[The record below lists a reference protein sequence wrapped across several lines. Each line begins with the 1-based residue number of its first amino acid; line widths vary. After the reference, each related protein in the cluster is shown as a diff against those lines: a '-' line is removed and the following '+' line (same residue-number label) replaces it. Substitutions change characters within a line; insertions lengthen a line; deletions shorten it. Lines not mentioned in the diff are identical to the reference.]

1 MIEIERK
8 FLVKSKGYKKN
19 SLSKHFVKQGY
30 LSTDLSRCVRVRIID
45 EKAFITIKGASSI
58 DGLSRF
64 EWEKEICKKE
74 ADEIIMLCAA
84 DTIEK
89 IRYVLEFDGNKF
101 EVDEFQNKNN
111 GLIIAEIELS
121 SKSQLFKKPEW
132 IGKEVTGI
140 KKYYNSQLAQKPFS
154 KW

>member
-89 IRYVLEFDGNKF
+89 IRYVFEFEGNKF
-101 EVDEFQNKNN
+101 EIDEFQNKNN
-111 GLIIAEIELS
+111 GLVIAEIELS

>member
-111 GLIIAEIELS
+111 GLVIAEIELS
-121 SKSQLFKKPEW
+121 SKNQLFKKPEW

>member
-89 IRYVLEFDGNKF
+89 IRYVFEFEGNKF
-101 EVDEFQNKNN
+101 EIDEFQNKNN
-111 GLIIAEIELS
+111 GLVIAEIELS
-121 SKSQLFKKPEW
+121 SKNQLFKKPEW

>member
-1 MIEIERK
+1 
-8 FLVKSKGYKKN
+8 
-19 SLSKHFVKQGY
+19 LSKHFVKQGY
-30 LSTDLSRCVRVRIID
+30 LNTDPSRCVRVRIID
-45 EKAFITIKGASSI
+45 EKAFITIKGISSS

-74 ADEIIMLCAA
+74 ADDIIKLCSA

-89 IRYVLEFDGNKF
+89 IRHVFEFEGNKF
-101 EVDEFQNKNN
+101 EIDEFQNKNN
-111 GLIIAEIELS
+111 GLVIAEIELK
-121 SKSQLFKKPEW
+121 SKNQLFKKPEW

>member
-89 IRYVLEFDGNKF
+89 IRYVFEFDGNKF

-111 GLIIAEIELS
+111 GLVIAEIELS
-121 SKSQLFKKPEW
+121 SKNQLFKKPEW

>member
-8 FLVKSKGYKKN
+8 FLVRSKRYKKN
-19 SLSKHFVKQGY
+19 SLSKHYVKQGY
-30 LSTDLSRCVRVRIID
+30 LNTDPSRCVRVRIID
-45 EKAFITIKGASSI
+45 EKAFITIKGISST

-74 ADEIIMLCAA
+74 ADDIIKLCSA

-89 IRYVLEFDGNKF
+89 IRHVFEFEGNKF
-101 EVDEFQNKNN
+101 EIDEFQNKNN
-111 GLIIAEIELS
+111 GLVIAEIELK
-121 SKSQLFKKPEW
+121 SKNQLFKKPEW

>member
-89 IRYVLEFDGNKF
+89 IRYVFEFEGNKF

-111 GLIIAEIELS
+111 GLVIAEIELS
-121 SKSQLFKKPEW
+121 SKNQLFKKPEW

>member
-8 FLVKSKGYKKN
+8 FLVKSTGYKKN

-121 SKSQLFKKPEW
+121 SKNQLFKKPEW

>member
-8 FLVKSKGYKKN
+8 FLVRSKRYKKN

-30 LSTDLSRCVRVRIID
+30 LNTDPSRCVRVRIID
-45 EKAFITIKGASSI
+45 EKAFITIKGISSS

-74 ADEIIMLCAA
+74 AADIIKLCSA

-89 IRYVLEFDGNKF
+89 IRHVFEFEGNKF
-101 EVDEFQNKNN
+101 EIDEFQNKNN
-111 GLIIAEIELS
+111 GLVIAEIELK
-121 SKSQLFKKPEW
+121 SKNQLFKKPEW

>member
-8 FLVKSKGYKKN
+8 FLVRSNVYKKN

-30 LSTDLSRCVRVRIID
+30 LSADPSRCVRVRIID
-45 EKAFITIKGASSI
+45 EKAFITIKGISSS

-74 ADEIIMLCAA
+74 ADDIIKLCSA

-89 IRYVLEFDGNKF
+89 IRHVFEFEGNKF
-101 EVDEFQNKNN
+101 EIDEFQNKNN
-111 GLIIAEIELS
+111 GLVIAEIELK
-121 SKSQLFKKPEW
+121 SKNQLLYKNNKMKKNN
-132 IGKEVTGI
+132 KNTI
-140 KKYYNSQLAQKPFS
+140 KLL
-154 KW
+154 